1 MGLATFIGGIH
12 PFEGKELSEDK
23 PIQILPPV
31 QGEEMVFP
39 LSQHIGAPARPLVKK
54 GDQVL
59 KGQIIAE
66 AGGFISANVICS
78 VSGTVKGIEPRLVA
92 NGAMAVGDTF
102 YAFDK
107 SGKMMSHALRVSEVD
122 A

>member
-12 PFEGKELSEDK
+12 LFEGKELSEDK
-23 PIQILPPV
+23 PIQVLPPLA
-31 QGEEMVFP
+31 GEEMVFP

-59 KGQIIAE
+59 KGQMIAE

-78 VSGTVKGIEPRLVA
+78 VSGVVKGIEPRLAA
-92 NGAMAVGDTF
+92 N
-102 YAFDK
+102 
-107 SGKMMSHALRVSEVD
+107 ALWLTLLS
-122 A
+122 